1 MQHHAMR
8 PIDAPL
14 AFGAGSNE
22 NDTILR
28 RDTTLPQ
35 FEAMAVLRYQPGD
48 EYRDHLDTLPGVEN
62 QRHTTVLTY
71 LNDDYDG
78 GATVF
83 PESGLSVKGKRGD
96 VLVFRNLD
104 SAGRPDPA
112 TRHAGTPVTR
122 GTKWLSSCWIR
133 QRAYDSWSAR

>member
-1 MQHHAMR
+1 QMLLQR
-8 PIDAPL
+8 L
-14 AFGAGSNE
+14 ARASA
-22 NDTILR
+22 
-28 RDTTLPQ
+28 TTLPQ

-48 EYRDHLDTLPGVEN
+48 EYRAHLDTLPGVDN

-83 PESGLSVKGKRGD
+83 TESGLEVKGKRGD

-104 SAGRPDPA
+104 SAGQLDPV
-112 TRHAGTPVTR
+112 TRHAGTPVTQ